1 MDLAGDTGFC
11 MIESAQHENK
21 MLRFKQKLRC
31 CTPVYKESWL
41 ALSSLTECYIKS
53 RMYKLKCK
61 KNKVYVGE
69 TGWKS
74 EYRLSDHKQGEGNR
88 TTNGL
93 RAIHFVQENHKFVNL
108 LEKYEMK
115 WDMCS

>member
-1 MDLAGDTGFC
+1 M
-11 MIESAQHENK
+11 
-21 MLRFKQKLRC
+21 
-31 CTPVYKESWL
+31 
-41 ALSSLTECYIKS
+41 
-53 RMYKLKCK
+53 
-61 KNKVYVGE
+61 YVGE